1 MPVAEYSGKIFS
13 SGYYS
18 RLSIQFKD
26 NYEYAKKHQGFGRSL
41 LWTGAGL
48 GSVALFR
55 ITNQR
60 LPGLAC
66 ILCTLLGIYH
76 LAQDR
81 NKAVNLE
88 KVSNV
93 LELLRRIDDLFEFRF
108 EGGIGSVNATYQL
121 QLLHQLQ
128 NKWSSIAFDIK
139 LSSIGEESARSFFAQ
154 NLIKIVSLVDEKLT
168 DLSFVNDSSLDEESA
183 EQLNEIW
190 IKNSKAFQEDYIN
203 FLYSQTQLPHVEYD
217 RFPTPTTVRIE
228 LSTISKV
235 QRVWKIV
242 CKVML
247 QCIAGMLVTL
257 TALKA
262 MAWVHGEDVVAFLLN
277 NHHNGLPHAVLG
289 SWIGL
294 LGSIIIIK
302 TTHDDLIQDLKPFNW
317 TTDWLAYLPTDIPTT
332 RVRADAIFQGY
343 KTAQNANLFKYS
355 EWLAPQSADHS
366 IPQQLDAIEKVQH
379 NTADYISKIQV
390 LVCKQSRYN
399 TAVLHAIRSQ
409 AGLPNYPDSW
419 KKAHLYFQI
428 KYWLYLN

>member
-55 ITNQR
+55 VTNQR
-60 LPGLAC
+60 LPGLDC
-66 ILCTLLGIYH
+66 FFCTLLGIYH

-81 NKAVNLE
+81 NKAANLK
-88 KVSNV
+88 KVSTV

-108 EGGIGSVNATYQL
+108 VAGSALNQL
-121 QLLHQLQ
+121 DRFEKLS
-128 NKWSSIAFDIK
+128 NIWNPIAFDIK
-139 LSSIGEESARSFFAQ
+139 LSSIGEESARTAFAQ
-154 NLIKIVSLVDEKLT
+154 KLKEIVTAIIKKWKTINYADGE
-168 DLSFVNDSSLDEESA
+168 LDEESA

-217 RFPTPTTVRIE
+217 RFPTPTTVRLE

-235 QRVWKIV
+235 QRVWKIA
-242 CKVML
+242 CRIIL
-247 QCIAGMLVTL
+247 QSIAGILVTL
-257 TALKA
+257 TSLKA
-262 MAWVHGEDVVAFLLN
+262 IAWIHSEDITAFLLN
-277 NHHNGLPHAVLG
+277 NHYNGLPHVLLG

-294 LGSIIIIK
+294 LGSFIIITNTI
-302 TTHDDLIQDLKPFNW
+302 TNTLDLFQNLKPFI
-317 TTDWLAYLPTDIPTT
+317 DWLAYLPTDIPTT

-399 TAVLHAIRSQ
+399 TAVLHAIRAQ

-419 KKAHLYFQI
+419 KKAHLCFQI